1 MNIPNPPLDRLNKAC
16 QRVERIRSAARSGY
30 QIPITPIT
38 AKIAAAHKIICDGTA
53 KQDAEEG
60 ITWNY

>member
-1 MNIPNPPLDRLNKAC
+1 MNIPNPQKIRLDAAR

-38 AKIAAAHKIICDGTA
+38 AKMAAAHKIICAGTA
-53 KQDAEEG
+53 RQDAEEG
-60 ITWNY
+60 IRG